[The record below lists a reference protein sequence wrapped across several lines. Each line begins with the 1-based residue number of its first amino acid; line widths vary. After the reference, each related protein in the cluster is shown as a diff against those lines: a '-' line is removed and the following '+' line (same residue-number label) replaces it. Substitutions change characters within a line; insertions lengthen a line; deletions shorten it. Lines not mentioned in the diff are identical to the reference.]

1 MRHATILKKRDTALL
16 VVDIQEKL
24 VPSLPKYPEVEP
36 RIRVLIQAAGILKL
50 PVLLTEQ
57 YPKGLGVTIPS
68 IQEALPAYAPIEK
81 TTFSCCGQPQ
91 VLDALKATGAGAVIV
106 TGVEAHVCVQ
116 QTTLDLLAAGYR
128 VHLPADAVCSRRK
141 MDWRF
146 ALERMRDAGAVLST
160 SQSIIFELLEEAGTP
175 DFKAVL
181 PLLREE

>member
-1 MRHATILKKRDTALL
+1 MRHPTILKKAGTALL
-16 VVDIQEKL
+16 VVDIQQKL

-36 RIRVLIQAAGILKL
+36 RIRVLVQAVGLLKL
-50 PVLLTEQ
+50 PILLTEQ

-68 IQEALPAYAPIEK
+68 IKDVLPAYEPIEK
-81 TTFSCCGQPQ
+81 TTFSCCGQPE
-91 VLDALKATGAGAVIV
+91 VLEALKVTGAEAVVV

-116 QTTLDLLAAGYR
+116 QTTLDLLAEGYR
-128 VHLPADAVCSRRK
+128 VHIPADAICSRRK

-146 ALERMRDAGAVLST
+146 ALERMRDAGAVVST

-181 PLLREE
+181 PLLRED